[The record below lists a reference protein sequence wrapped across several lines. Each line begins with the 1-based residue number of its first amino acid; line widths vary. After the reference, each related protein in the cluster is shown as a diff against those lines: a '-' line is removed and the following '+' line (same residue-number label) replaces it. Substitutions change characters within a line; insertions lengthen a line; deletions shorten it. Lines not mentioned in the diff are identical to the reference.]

1 MSLSGWRRAVRRSWS
16 WVEDLSFCFMGF
28 QGFHSLAATRTP
40 RHHPCYSRGQQSKR
54 GRFRISNQT
63 EGSARRRLG
72 EHHILWPSNTLRIL
86 DDFLFVARFNIH
98 RFWILLLLSNAPVL
112 SSPTIGRIGEGLIGG
127 RAVNISSP
135 RLENR
140 SLWIG
145 HPNGRRTERGA
156 GLKHVR

>member
-1 MSLSGWRRAVRRSWS
+1 MNWSGSRRAVRRSW
-16 WVEDLSFCFMGF
+16 VVVLRFCFMRF
-28 QGFHSLAATRTP
+28 QGFHSLATAGTP
-40 RHHPCYSRGQQSKR
+40 GCNSRDACRQQSER

-63 EGSARRRLG
+63 EGGARRRLG
-72 EHHILWPSNTLRIL
+72 EHHMLWPSNTLRIL

-98 RFWILLLLSNAPVL
+98 RFDILLLLSNTPVL

-135 RLENR
+135 RLENG

-145 HPNGRRTERGA
+145 HPNGRRTECGA
-156 GLKHVR
+156 GLKHKS

>member
-1 MSLSGWRRAVRRSWS
+1 MSRSGSRRVVRRSW
-16 WVEDLSFCFMGF
+16 VDDLSFCFMGF

-40 RHHPCYSRGQQSKR
+40 GRHPCYPCRQQSKR
-54 GRFRISNQT
+54 GRLRIRNNT
-63 EGSARRRLG
+63 ERSAWRRLG
-72 EHHILWPSNTLRIL
+72 IQHMLWPSNTLGIL

-98 RFWILLLLSNAPVL
+98 LFWILLLLSNTPVL

-135 RLENR
+135 RLEND

-145 HPNGRRTERGA
+145 HPNGRRTERWT
-156 GLKHVR
+156 GLQYVS